1 VYDIGEAKRLSSG
14 RRLKSNERL
23 LKSRGL
29 TVVGIKLVVVVIIL
43 SVDTDV
49 TMSVKFLVS
58 VVDVQYVIMVGA
70 PLSVIVT

>member
-14 RRLKSNERL
+14 RRLRSNERL

-29 TVVGIKLVVVVIIL
+29 TVVGIKLAVVVIIL

-58 VVDVQYVIMVGA
+58 VVDVQYVIVVGA
-70 PLSVIVT
+70 LLSVIVT